1 VNPDCTGSMT
11 RNVSSGVTARDDLMI
26 DDDGVEIRALSSDPG
41 EIDTY
46 VSPEAVPR
54 RSLGILED
62 LTDVAKL
69 GASRACSRNPERFVS
84 TIGKSPMQA
93 LTNPNRKTPT
103 VRVPGG

>member
-1 VNPDCTGSMT
+1 MT

-69 GASRACSRNPERFVS
+69 GLREHARETLSVTSRRLV
-84 TIGKSPMQA
+84 
-93 LTNPNRKTPT
+93 NRRCKH
-103 VRVPGG
+103 